1 MNRSILLSCL
11 LVSLSIR
18 AQEKEN
24 FYVFNSREEPTNI
37 DSAKFLMR
45 VLYLN
50 DTCWQ
55 WDYYNFFG
63 PLISSEQFIDK
74 KGTALHGEVR
84 YYNPQGCLDSMGTM
98 RNGKKHG
105 DFYKL
110 FPRSDSLKFQ
120 TWYKFEDDKLVGQE
134 DIQTAHK
141 NDEGLDEKESEYP
154 GGKTSWSKFLTKNLV
169 YPERA
174 IGANMQG
181 TVRVLFEVGVDGR
194 VKNAS
199 IGKSVEY
206 SIDKESLRMI
216 KISGKWSPGFKNGL
230 PVKTYKLQPIT
241 YQLSGQ

>member
-1 MNRSILLSCL
+1 MNRLVLLACL
-11 LVSLSIR
+11 LVSLSIQ
-18 AQEKEN
+18 AQEKES

-74 KGTALHGEVR
+74 KGTALHG
-84 YYNPQGCLDSMGTM
+84 
-98 RNGKKHG
+98 

-120 TWYKFEDDKLVGQE
+120 TWYRFEEDKLVEQE
-134 DIQTAHK
+134 DIQSAHR

-216 KISGKWSPGFKNGL
+216 KISGKWSPGFKNL
-230 PVKTYKLQPIT
+230 LQHKLTYA
-241 YQLSGQ
+241 